1 MHKRV
6 VFLLCFALLWTASAF
21 PQGLETSATRDDW
34 EEINFE
40 FDSSVLVDGYPS
52 LLRLADLL
60 QKNSAYR
67 VNIEGHADYR
77 GTDQYNI
84 RLSQA
89 RAETVQSFLYKYGA
103 REGQVVI
110 TPRGSRVPLAQG
122 TTPEALFMNRRV
134 VVSLLDG
141 EGRLVSAGGVGD
153 AIHAMQDAA
162 KMQEDCCNKI
172 LQELNKLDEI
182 LALLKNL
189 QGEHERLKQ
198 DVAALRENQDGV
210 QKQVTDIAAA
220 GPSKQD
226 VQDAVRAALPP
237 ASQKFSILNLN
248 VGPETRGG
256 NLTASGKGRVFLPF
270 GGRHA
275 LQAEGEYMHFFGRD
289 EGQVDLGLVNRFGN
303 LQAGLFTSFKH
314 VRLSEYQHGGSM
326 AQASAT
332 FDYIFNRGR
341 LGLFGT
347 KGFKDGAVLNR
358 VSIRPNTIEEAY
370 LSIVDQVGVST
381 TFGAWGDT
389 WFEGNVGALIRE
401 GGDRKAGGT
410 IRYIHPLTRSLA
422 FTAEAG
428 VNETLIA
435 SSNRGRVAVGL
446 QFGGWLSPKDY
457 AAESD
462 RPVPVEI
469 PRVRYEVL
477 KRQVRT
483 GNDAPVADAGVDQIG
498 IPAGQVTLDGSRS
511 YDPDDDPIT
520 FSWEQ
525 VAGPAVQLSG
535 ANTATPSFTAAE
547 AQTYHFRLTV
557 RDDHNG
563 VGTDLVTV
571 STRNEQIAISQF
583 TATPLSVNSGDSVSL
598 VWEIRNAGSAEISG
612 VGPVDATAG
621 STTVTVTETT
631 TFTLTARNSTREV
644 SQSVTVTVGAAGA
657 PIIRRFSATPSVVE
671 QGGQTTLVW
680 EVENATSVMIS
691 GIGNVELIGSSTVLV
706 PQSTT
711 FTLTA
716 ANSTGQVSATVAVT
730 VGDPVR
736 IVNFTVSPS
745 VVANPGDPATL
756 SWETQNATKVIITG
770 IGEVAASGS
779 MTVNPLALTTYN
791 LLASDARNQVQAVVV
806 VKVENANRAP
816 IAVAHAPR
824 IILVPA
830 GTETGTGELD
840 GTMSSDPD
848 GDPITFEWVS
858 LGPLQSRILNPTSA
872 TPTVE
877 FLGGYGEYN
886 FQLVVRDNR
895 GGVSSPDSTRV
906 LWVDP

>member
-1 MHKRV
+1 
-6 VFLLCFALLWTASAF
+6 
-21 PQGLETSATRDDW
+21 
-34 EEINFE
+34 
-40 FDSSVLVDGYPS
+40 
-52 LLRLADLL
+52 
-60 QKNSAYR
+60 
-67 VNIEGHADYR
+67 
-77 GTDQYNI
+77 
-84 RLSQA
+84 
-89 RAETVQSFLYKYGA
+89 
-103 REGQVVI
+103 
-110 TPRGSRVPLAQG
+110 
-122 TTPEALFMNRRV
+122 LFMNRRV
-134 VVSLLDG
+134 VMTLLDG
-141 EGRLVSAGGVGD
+141 EGRVVSAGGVSD
-153 AIHAMQDAA
+153 AINAMQDAA
-162 KMQEDCCNKI
+162 KMQEECCNKI
-172 LQELNKLDEI
+172 LKELSKLDEI
-182 LALLKNL
+182 LELLKKL
-189 QGEHERLKQ
+189 QGENQQLKQ
-198 DVAALRENQDGV
+198 DVAALKENQDGV
-210 QKQVTDIAAA
+210 QKQVTEIAAA
-220 GPSKQD
+220 PQGPTKED

-237 ASQKFSILNLN
+237 ASKKFSILNLN

-256 NLTASGKGRVFLPF
+256 NLTVAGKGRVFLPF

-289 EGQVDLGLVNRFGN
+289 EGQVDIGLVNRFGN
-303 LQAGLFTSFKH
+303 LQAGIFTSVKH

-332 FDYIFNRGR
+332 LDYIFNRGR
-341 LGLFGT
+341 LGVFGT
-347 KGFKDGAVLNR
+347 KGIMDGAVLNR

-370 LSIVDQVGVST
+370 LSIVDQFGVST

-389 WFEGNVGALIRE
+389 WFEGNIGALRRE
-401 GGDRKAGGT
+401 GGGKRVGGT
-410 IRYIHPLTRSLA
+410 LRYIHPLTRSVA
-422 FTAEAG
+422 FTAEG
-428 VNETLIA
+428 GMNETLLEPT
-435 SSNRGRVAVGL
+435 NRGRFAVGL
-446 QFGGWLSPKDY
+446 QFGGWLSPKEYSED
-457 AAESD
+457 SD

-483 GNDAPVADAGVDQIG
+483 GNDAPVADAGVDRIG
-498 IPAGQVTLDGSRS
+498 VQAGQVTLDGSRS
-511 YDPDDDPIT
+511 YDPDEDPIT

-535 ANTATPSFTAAE
+535 ADTATPSFSAAE

-571 STRNEQIAISQF
+571 NTLNEQIAISQF
-583 TATPLSVNSGDSVSL
+583 TATPLSVNSGDSVNL
-598 VWEIRNAGSAEISG
+598 VWEIRNAESAEISG

-631 TFTLTARNSTREV
+631 TFTLTARNASREV
-644 SQSVTVTVGAAGA
+644 SQSVTVTVGAAGS

-691 GIGNVELIGSSTVLV
+691 GIGNVELIGSSIVQV

-716 ANSTGQVSATVAVT
+716 TNSTGQVSATVAVT

-756 SWETQNATKVIITG
+756 SWETENATKVIITG

-806 VKVENANRAP
+806 VKVENANLAP

-824 IILVPA
+824 IIQVPA
-830 GTETGTGELD
+830 GTTTGTGELD
-840 GTMSSDPD
+840 GTLSSDPD
-848 GDPITFEWVS
+848 GDPITFQWVS
-858 LGPLQSRILNPTSA
+858 TGR
-872 TPTVE
+872 
-877 FLGGYGEYN
+877 
-886 FQLVVRDNR
+886 
-895 GGVSSPDSTRV
+895 
-906 LWVDP
+906 